1 MSPHAKK
8 TILIAVKLAVA
19 AALLGV
25 VFSKAHW
32 NDYLQLADGT
42 TESVHSSAPVP
53 EGAEVKPGLA
63 TALAQTDWAWLA
75 LAAVSTTLAIIGGAL
90 RWGTIM
96 HRLRL
101 GVRYTQSVKLG
112 YLGEFFNIVVPGT
125 MGGDLAKVYYI
136 HKATQKPAEAI
147 ISIFID
153 RLVGMS
159 SLLLIA
165 MVMLSTSVAMGI
177 NTWESMRG
185 SALTLGIIAICFT
198 GGLAFVF
205 WPALRRVF
213 RLDALWRRT
222 SVAHHFQ
229 AAGES
234 VAVLTRQPRTLVV
247 ASIQSL
253 FVHGCFTAGVAL
265 IGVAMGLDVPF
276 YNYFIFVPLI
286 YIIGAVPLTPGG
298 VGVIEGLY
306 LTFFAGVCQADA
318 SQVVAMAMLV
328 RIVRMALAMP
338 GLAVLITGPKLP
350 AVEQMQHEIEE
361 AEDRELERHNESDEP
376 VAPQL

>member
-1 MSPHAKK
+1 MSPRTKK

-32 NDYLQLADGT
+32 NDYLQFADGT
-42 TESVHSSAPVP
+42 TADVHPSAPLP
-53 EGAEVKPGLA
+53 EGAELKPGLA
-63 TALAQTDWAWLA
+63 SALSGTDWRWLA

-90 RWGTIM
+90 RWGTLM
-96 HRLRL
+96 HRLNL
-101 GVRYTQSVKLG
+101 GVRYTQSIKLG

-136 HKATQKPAEAI
+136 HKATQKPAEVI

-153 RLVGMS
+153 RLVGMC
-159 SLLLIA
+159 SLLGIA
-165 MVMLSTSVAMGI
+165 TVMLTIALVMGV
-177 NTWESMRG
+177 NTWDSMRE
-185 SALTLGIIAICFT
+185 SAVALGIIAICFA

-234 VAVLTRQPRTLVV
+234 VATLTRCPRTLVV
-247 ASIQSL
+247 ASVQSL
-253 FVHGCFTAGVAL
+253 FVHGCFTAGVGL
-265 IGVAMGLDVPF
+265 LGVAMGMDVPF
-276 YNYFIFVPLI
+276 HNYFIFVPLI

-306 LTFFAGVCQADA
+306 LTFFAGACQADA
-318 SQVVAMAMLV
+318 SQVIALAMLV

-338 GLAVLITGPKLP
+338 GVAVLITGPKLP

-361 AEDRELERHNESDEP
+361 AEDRELEQRS
-376 VAPQL
+376 